1 MPREAQEEAL
11 ELDAVVER
19 RGREVLAPQS
29 FVEGRGDG
37 VRDPDYSGHDCN
49 PRVAES
55 INGLVT
61 PSSKLARDNA
71 SYQVGRRR
79 SGGDVAVSVTG
90 WDARRRRDLAP
101 VRDSRRR
108 RDDAPP
114 ARHWGR
120 RRNRSRCAEIHRISQ
135 PLRSLGVEQ
144 TKGWQ
149 ARRPLEGRH
158 RQAEE
163 AHDLGGGGHR
173 TLHSWLLRC

>member
-19 RGREVLAPQS
+19 RGREVLAPQP

-37 VRDPDYSGHDCN
+37 VRDPDYSGHDRN

-79 SGGDVAVSVTG
+79 GGGDDVAVSVTR
-90 WDARRRRDLAP
+90 WDDARRHRGDLPP
-101 VRDSRRR
+101 VRDRRRR
-108 RDDAPP
+108 RDDALP
-114 ARHWGR
+114 ARDWGR
-120 RRNRSRCAEIHRISQ
+120 RRNRSRCAEIHWISRLWPLVVQ
-135 PLRSLGVEQ
+135 P
-144 TKGWQ
+144 KGW
-149 ARRPLEGRH
+149 
-158 RQAEE
+158 
-163 AHDLGGGGHR
+163 
-173 TLHSWLLRC
+173 